1 MNQSTMLKKKGLNP
15 NKAQSPLKN
24 LDVDMQYRSS
34 AELANKFK
42 IKREQLAN
50 ERNDKAK
57 KEQALISH
65 KRKNFE
71 DFIPQQG
78 KSKLLGHKSVI
89 QSSSREELR
98 TSRMI
103 AGKGQTK
110 QRFHTSFNKD
120 VTASAYATG
129 TTLGNGEARHDILDL
144 PNCKQV
150 KRKPVIPASTL
161 DQFRKDQGIHK
172 DDETKRDNNTTSDVE
187 FMHTPIINEHNKGL
201 DDRVEQEEEINID
214 CSTKEMSKPK
224 NVRGHTTCK
233 DIHARN
239 LEERK
244 EVTFDKGQ
252 AVGPTNKI
260 VSQLSHLIGTIAR
273 NRRFISLMY
282 TGMWCQ
288 RILKRACGNTSITLE
303 DMLAKCP
310 DGIPHNQF
318 RQLIEYWKHPTV
330 QAICEMNSQNRKKQ
344 MGPINFARVRVALR
358 AAKDNNEEPSKPEI
372 FIATRTKTGKGI
384 QADTQV
390 EIVIYNFWKVEEPP
404 SDSPSGFGEYQP

>member
-15 NKAQSPLKN
+15 NKSQSPLKN

-57 KEQALISH
+57 KEQAPISH

-98 TSRMI
+98 TLRMI

-110 QRFHTSFNKD
+110 QRLFQFEESIQDNGTKLPMNNSRFHTSFNKD
-120 VTASAYATG
+120 VTASAHATG

-161 DQFRKDQGIHK
+161 DQFLKDQGIHK

-201 DDRVEQEEEINID
+201 DDRVEQEEEIDID
-214 CSTKEMSKPK
+214 CSTK
-224 NVRGHTTCK
+224 
-233 DIHARN
+233 
-239 LEERK
+239 
-244 EVTFDKGQ
+244 
-252 AVGPTNKI
+252 
-260 VSQLSHLIGTIAR
+260 
-273 NRRFISLMY
+273 
-282 TGMWCQ
+282 GM
-288 RILKRACGNTSITLE
+288 
-303 DMLAKCP
+303 
-310 DGIPHNQF
+310 F
-318 RQLIEYWKHPTV
+318 
-330 QAICEMNSQNRKKQ
+330 
-344 MGPINFARVRVALR
+344 
-358 AAKDNNEEPSKPEI
+358 
-372 FIATRTKTGKGI
+372 
-384 QADTQV
+384 
-390 EIVIYNFWKVEEPP
+390 
-404 SDSPSGFGEYQP
+404 